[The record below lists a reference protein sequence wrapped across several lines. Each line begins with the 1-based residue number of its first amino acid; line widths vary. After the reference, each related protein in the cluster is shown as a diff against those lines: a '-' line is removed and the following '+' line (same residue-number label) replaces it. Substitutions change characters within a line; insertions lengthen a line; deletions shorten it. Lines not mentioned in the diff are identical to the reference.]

1 MDIFRNVG
9 PTWKNV
15 RIRFL
20 KNPTSMLD
28 SDSLNIFGN
37 VGPTWLQR
45 MSNYIK
51 RRIYNNIMLSF
62 EEQTRKI
69 YKCEICEYE
78 TTKKYDFEKHLTT
91 LKHNA
96 NAKVTTKLLECN
108 NCGKIYKHRSSL
120 WRHKKTCLT
129 IKNDEE
135 LDDITINEENSYI
148 DDGLIMRLID
158 ENKELKNL
166 LLEQARQTNEIKN
179 IMSEM
184 KENNRIICDNSLT
197 TVNYNTNKTFNLNI
211 FLNETCKNAM
221 NLKDF
226 MDSIH
231 LELADLI
238 NVGEVGYIKGISDI
252 ITTNLNALS
261 ITDRPIH
268 CSDGKR
274 EVLYIKDKDRW
285 EKDEDKIKLKNLIRN
300 VALKN
305 QSLILKFKEKYPDCV
320 LLDSQYCEQY
330 NRLIIEAMGGN
341 GDDDDAKEH
350 KIMKNITKNI
360 TLDKQKILHLTNS
373 RL

>member
-1 MDIFRNVG
+1 
-9 PTWKNV
+9 
-15 RIRFL
+15 
-20 KNPTSMLD
+20 MLLTNQ
-28 SDSLNIFGN
+28 SI
-37 VGPTWLQR
+37 
-45 MSNYIK
+45 
-51 RRIYNNIMLSF
+51 
-62 EEQTRKI
+62 RKI
-69 YKCEICEYE
+69 YKCDFCEYE
-78 TTKKYDFEKHLTT
+78 TAKKYDFDKHLST
-91 LKHNA
+91 LKHNI
-96 NAKVTTKLLECN
+96 NTEFTSKMLICKNCN
-108 NCGKIYKHRSSL
+108 KIYKHRSSL
-120 WRHKKTCLT
+120 WRHKKNCFM
-129 IKNDEE
+129 DENQE
-135 LDDITINEENSYI
+135 QEKKQEQEQEIMINEENTYI
-148 DDGLIMRLID
+148 DNDLIMRLID

-179 IMSEM
+179 IMAEM
-184 KENNRIICDNSLT
+184 KENNKLIGDNQST

-226 MDSIH
+226 IDSIH
-231 LELADLI
+231 LELSDLI

-274 EVLYIKDKDRW
+274 EVLYIKDENKW

-305 QSLILKFKEKYPDCV
+305 QSLILKFKEKYPDCI

-341 GDDDDAKEH
+341 GDDDIVKEQ
-350 KIMKNITKNI
+350 KIIKNITKNI
-360 TLDKQKILHLTNS
+360 TLDKQKIINLNNF
-373 RL
+373 

>member
-1 MDIFRNVG
+1 
-9 PTWKNV
+9 
-15 RIRFL
+15 
-20 KNPTSMLD
+20 MLLTD
-28 SDSLNIFGN
+28 RQS
-37 VGPTWLQR
+37 
-45 MSNYIK
+45 
-51 RRIYNNIMLSF
+51 
-62 EEQTRKI
+62 RKI
-69 YKCEICEYE
+69 YKCGFCEYE
-78 TTKKYDFEKHLTT
+78 TTKKYDFEKHLST
-91 LKHNA
+91 LKHNI
-96 NAKVTTKLLECN
+96 NSEFTSKILICKNCN
-108 NCGKIYKHRSSL
+108 KIYKHRSSL
-120 WRHKKTCLT
+120 WRHQKTCLVKLI

-135 LDDITINEENSYI
+135 YEEIKMNDDENSYI
-148 DDGLIMRLID
+148 DDGLILKLID

-179 IMSEM
+179 IISEM
-184 KENNRIICDNSLT
+184 KENNKLIVDNPST

-226 MDSIH
+226 IDSIQ

-274 EVLYIKDKDRW
+274 EVLYIKDEDRW

-341 GDDDDAKEH
+341 GDDDIAKEH
-350 KIMKNITKNI
+350 KIIKNITKNI
-360 TLDKQKILHLTNS
+360 TLDKQKIIHLTNS
-373 RL
+373 KN

>member
-1 MDIFRNVG
+1 
-9 PTWKNV
+9 
-15 RIRFL
+15 
-20 KNPTSMLD
+20 MLHTNK
-28 SDSLNIFGN
+28 LN
-37 VGPTWLQR
+37 
-45 MSNYIK
+45 
-51 RRIYNNIMLSF
+51 
-62 EEQTRKI
+62 RKI
-69 YKCEICEYE
+69 YKCELCEYE
-78 TTKKYDFEKHLTT
+78 TINKYDFDKHLST
-91 LKHNA
+91 LKHDVNS
-96 NAKVTTKLLECN
+96 KKILMCKKCN
-108 NCGKIYKHRSSL
+108 RTYKHRSSL
-120 WRHKKTCLT
+120 WRHQKTCLET
-129 IKNDEE
+129 DE
-135 LDDITINEENSYI
+135 ITITDESPCI
-148 DDGLIMRLID
+148 DDDLIMQLID

-166 LLEQARQTNEIKN
+166 LLEQARQTNEIKH
-179 IMSEM
+179 IITEM
-184 KENNRIICDNSLT
+184 KENNKMICDT

-231 LELADLI
+231 LELSDLI

-274 EVLYIKDKDRW
+274 EVLYIKDEDRW

-330 NRLIIEAMGGN
+330 NRLIIEALGGN
-341 GDDDDAKEH
+341 GDDDIAKEQ

-360 TLDKQKILHLTNS
+360 TLDKQKIINISNLRN
-373 RL
+373 

>member
-1 MDIFRNVG
+1 
-9 PTWKNV
+9 
-15 RIRFL
+15 
-20 KNPTSMLD
+20 MLHTNK
-28 SDSLNIFGN
+28 LN
-37 VGPTWLQR
+37 
-45 MSNYIK
+45 
-51 RRIYNNIMLSF
+51 
-62 EEQTRKI
+62 RKI
-69 YKCEICEYE
+69 YKCELCEYE
-78 TTKKYDFEKHLTT
+78 TINKYDFDKHLST
-91 LKHNA
+91 LKHDVNS
-96 NAKVTTKLLECN
+96 KKILMCKKCN
-108 NCGKIYKHRSSL
+108 RTYKHRSSL
-120 WRHKKTCLT
+120 WRHQKTCLET
-129 IKNDEE
+129 DE
-135 LDDITINEENSYI
+135 ITITDESPCI
-148 DDGLIMRLID
+148 DDDLIMQLID

-166 LLEQARQTNEIKN
+166 LLEQARQTNEIKH
-179 IMSEM
+179 IITEM
-184 KENNRIICDNSLT
+184 KENNKMICDT

-231 LELADLI
+231 LELSDLI

-274 EVLYIKDKDRW
+274 EVLYIKDEDRW

-330 NRLIIEAMGGN
+330 NRLIIEALGGN
-341 GDDDDAKEH
+341 GDDDIAKEQ

-360 TLDKQKILHLTNS
+360 TLDKQKIINIS
-373 RL
+373 RII

>member
-1 MDIFRNVG
+1 MIHHNQMN
-9 PTWKNV
+9 K
-15 RIRFL
+15 
-20 KNPTSMLD
+20 
-28 SDSLNIFGN
+28 
-37 VGPTWLQR
+37 
-45 MSNYIK
+45 
-51 RRIYNNIMLSF
+51 
-62 EEQTRKI
+62 KI
-69 YKCEICEYE
+69 YKCEFCEYE
-78 TTKKYDFEKHLTT
+78 TIKKYDFEKHLTT
-91 LKHNA
+91 LKHNT
-96 NAKVTTKLLECN
+96 NTEFTTKMLACN
-108 NCGKIYKHRSSL
+108 NCGKTYKHRSSL
-120 WRHKKTCLT
+120 WRHKKSCLT
-129 IKNDEE
+129 KLTIQNDEE
-135 LDDITINEENSYI
+135 LNTMINEENSYI
-148 DDGLIMRLID
+148 DDGLILRLID

-179 IMSEM
+179 IMAEM
-184 KENNRIICDNSLT
+184 KENNKLIIDNQT

-226 MDSIH
+226 IDSIH
-231 LELADLI
+231 LDLTDLI

-261 ITDRPIH
+261 ITNRPIH

-274 EVLYIKDKDRW
+274 EVLYIKDEDKW

-300 VALKN
+300 IALKN

-350 KIMKNITKNI
+350 KIIKNITKNI
-360 TLDKQKILHLTNS
+360 TLDKQKIINLTNS
-373 RL
+373 RN

>member
-1 MDIFRNVG
+1 
-9 PTWKNV
+9 
-15 RIRFL
+15 
-20 KNPTSMLD
+20 MLINN
-28 SDSLNIFGN
+28 LIN
-37 VGPTWLQR
+37 
-45 MSNYIK
+45 
-51 RRIYNNIMLSF
+51 RR
-62 EEQTRKI
+62 I
-69 YKCEICEYE
+69 YKCEFCEYE
-78 TTKKYDFEKHLTT
+78 TTKKYDFEKHLST
-91 LKHNA
+91 LKHNM
-96 NAKVTTKLLECN
+96 NSEFTTKLLICKNCN
-108 NCGKIYKHRSSL
+108 KTYKHRSSL
-120 WRHKKTCLT
+120 WRHQKTCLSQIT
-129 IKNDEE
+129 IVENSEYE
-135 LDDITINEENSYI
+135 QIIINEENSYI
-148 DDGLIMRLID
+148 DNDLIMKLID

-166 LLEQARQTNEIKN
+166 LLEQAKQTNEIRN
-179 IMSEM
+179 IMTEM
-184 KENNRIICDNSLT
+184 KENNKLISENSLT

-231 LELADLI
+231 LELSDLI

-274 EVLYIKDKDRW
+274 EVLYIKDENKW
-285 EKDEDKIKLKNLIRN
+285 EKDENKIKLKNLIRD

-305 QSLILKFKEKYPDCV
+305 QSLILKFKEKYPDCI

-341 GDDDDAKEH
+341 GDDDIAKEQ

-360 TLDKQKILHLTNS
+360 ILDKQKILNLTNYRS
-373 RL
+373 

>member
-1 MDIFRNVG
+1 
-9 PTWKNV
+9 
-15 RIRFL
+15 
-20 KNPTSMLD
+20 MLHTNK
-28 SDSLNIFGN
+28 LN
-37 VGPTWLQR
+37 
-45 MSNYIK
+45 
-51 RRIYNNIMLSF
+51 
-62 EEQTRKI
+62 RKI
-69 YKCEICEYE
+69 YKCELCEYE
-78 TTKKYDFEKHLTT
+78 TINKYDFDKHLST
-91 LKHNA
+91 LKHDVNS
-96 NAKVTTKLLECN
+96 KKILMCKKCN
-108 NCGKIYKHRSSL
+108 RTYKHRSSL
-120 WRHKKTCLT
+120 WRHQKTCLET
-129 IKNDEE
+129 DE
-135 LDDITINEENSYI
+135 ITITDESPFI
-148 DDGLIMRLID
+148 DDDLIMQLID

-166 LLEQARQTNEIKN
+166 LLEQARQTNEIKH
-179 IMSEM
+179 IITEM
-184 KENNRIICDNSLT
+184 KENNKMICDT

-231 LELADLI
+231 LELSDLI

-274 EVLYIKDKDRW
+274 EVLYIKDEDRW

-330 NRLIIEAMGGN
+330 NRLIIEALGGN
-341 GDDDDAKEH
+341 GDDDIAKEQ

-360 TLDKQKILHLTNS
+360 TLDKQKIINIS
-373 RL
+373 RII